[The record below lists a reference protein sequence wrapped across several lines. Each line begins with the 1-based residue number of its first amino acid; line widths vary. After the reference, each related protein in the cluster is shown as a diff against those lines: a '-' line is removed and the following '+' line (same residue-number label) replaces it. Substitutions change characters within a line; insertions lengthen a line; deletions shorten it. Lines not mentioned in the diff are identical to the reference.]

1 MATQKPISTIS
12 YNSEAFL
19 REKLEEWYN
28 AHIIQAYMYICHI
41 GEEGDKNHI
50 HLRIEPNKKL
60 DPMDLTEQLK
70 EYVVDNKKPLG
81 IRTWRPSKEEDWIL
95 YAVHDKDYL
104 DLKYGGGEKGEKLP
118 YQWQDIKASDS
129 YDVEIAFI
137 RARASLAHT
146 TANMATRIQQGEN
159 PLSLILSGEN
169 VYAVNA
175 IMRSLQTLD
184 YQRLAREYD
193 MLRREHDL
201 LLSALSDAGYATV
214 DILTGDELSGYKLV
228 SVKDGEIT

>member
-19 REKLEEWYN
+19 REKLDEWYA
-28 AHIIQAYMYICHI
+28 AHIIQAYSYICHV
-41 GEEGDKNHI
+41 GEDGDKNHI
-50 HLRIEPNKKL
+50 HVRIEPNKKL
-60 DPMDLTEQLK
+60 DPMDLSEQLK
-70 EYVVDNKKPLG
+70 EYVVGNKKPLG
-81 IRTWRPSKEEDWIL
+81 VRPWRPSKEEDWIL
-95 YAVHDKDYL
+95 YAVHDVDYL
-104 DLKYGGGEKGEKLP
+104 TLKYGGGEKGEKLP
-118 YQWQDIKASDS
+118 YQWQDIKASDG

-137 RARASLAHT
+137 RARSALAHS
-146 TANMATRIQQGEN
+146 TANMASRIQQGEN

-193 MLRREHDL
+193 LLRREHDL
-201 LLSALSDAGYATV
+201 LLAALSEAGLATV
-214 DILTGDELSGYKLV
+214 DILSGDELTGYKLV
-228 SVKDGEIT
+228 SVKDGVIA